1 MKPLRASKS
10 FTLNILLEDIQKSKL
25 IFYDFTKFVEVIGK
39 ATYMLSAQFR
49 EVHQDVNWRQ
59 IEKMRHVLVHGYYTI
74 DPESLWDTVEVD
86 IPELKPWIVKY
97 LTEMG

>member
-86 IPELKPWIVKY
+86 IPELKP
-97 LTEMG
+97 

>member
-1 MKPLRASKS
+1 MSRIKPEK
-10 FTLNILLEDIQKSKL
+10 
-25 IFYDFTKFVEVIGK
+25 
-39 ATYMLSAQFR
+39 FR

-74 DPESLWDTVEVD
+74 NPENLRDTVEVD